1 MPDQSQSR
9 DADSHVSNG
18 SRDSAGSVPT
28 RGDKPQPP
36 RGRRRW
42 LVAAAIAALLAGALY
57 AWWRTGYGPTAAS
70 GPLVLYGN
78 VEIRQVD
85 LAFGVDGTISNV
97 FVDEGDRVEAD
108 QVLAILEQEPFVQSQ
123 AAAAAALTSAQAR
136 LAELLAGFRSQEI
149 DEARATVASGEA
161 AIENANINLKRIEQL
176 FKTGNAPP
184 QALDAAQLVQRTADA
199 VLRQARAT
207 LSLRM
212 EGTRTEQIDQQ
223 RAEVEARRASL
234 GIQNYRLVKSKLL
247 APNAGIVLTRIRE
260 PGAVVV
266 PNSPVLTVSVID
278 PVWVRTYVD
287 EPNLGHL
294 VPGAPVRVETDGGK
308 SYAASVGYVSPT
320 AEFTPRS
327 VEAPSL
333 RTELV
338 YRVRIIVANPD
349 GNLRQ
354 GMPTTITVSREAPG
368 SRP

>member
-9 DADSHVSNG
+9 SL
-18 SRDSAGSVPT
+18 DSAVSDGARESAGAAST
-28 RGDKPQPP
+28 GDGQPQL
-36 RGRRRW
+36 RRRRRRW
-42 LVAAAIAALLAGALY
+42 RIAAAVATAVAGGTC
-57 AWWRTGYGPTAAS
+57 AWWWAGHGPAPGSA
-70 GPLVLYGN
+70 PLLLYGN

-85 LAFGVDGTISNV
+85 LAFGVDGTISDL
-97 FVDEGDRVEAD
+97 FVDEGDRVNAG
-108 QVLAILEQEPFVQSQ
+108 QVLATLEQEPFVQSQ
-123 AAAAAALTSAQAR
+123 AAAAAALTSAEAR
-136 LAELLAGFRSQEI
+136 LAELVAGFRSQEI

-161 AIENANINLKRIEQL
+161 AIENANVNLKRIEQL
-176 FKTGNAPP
+176 FKTGNATP

-234 GIQNYRLVKSKLL
+234 GIQNYRLVKSKLI

-278 PVWVRTYVD
+278 PVWIRTYVD
-287 EPNLGHL
+287 EPNLGRL
-294 VPGAPVRVETDGGK
+294 VPGTSVRVDTDAGK
-308 SYAASVGYVSPT
+308 SYAGNIGYISPT

-354 GMPTTITVSREAPG
+354 GMPTTITVPRG
-368 SRP
+368 